1 MLFSGLNGVRRL
13 AESLE
18 RPRER
23 ATVPHKDEETD
34 VPVFLLAVSI
44 LLVHG
49 LLIGFFPAQ
58 GQYLSLLMLTLLPA
72 AAGLSSLWR
81 ARAHGPL
88 NEWRAL
94 SLGMALWSAAMAVHL
109 VSTRYDAAWLD
120 VASLALFVLYGVPLT
135 FVLATPESGRSSE
148 RVIDGVLALGLGALF
163 AVHTQ
168 AFATLPKSDPRGILS
183 LQLLFDI
190 ENFYILLFSFIRWR
204 SSRDP
209 RLREF
214 FWRLTQFS
222 FVYFLTAFYI
232 NHLESESAGYGSYS
246 DLLIDVP
253 FLLLAA
259 SALRPGSHDDEVPE
273 PNRRLVRIVAAVSP
287 LVLPLSLLA
296 TSALLA
302 GQHLRLAIVGFA
314 FAIVGYGS
322 RSVVTQV
329 HSSETQEQ
337 LDELAHTD
345 ALTGVANRRRFDE
358 EIRRQCR
365 NAFQSGQNLSL
376 LMIDIDHFKRLN
388 DAMGHQMGDRRLREV
403 AKELAAL
410 SRRSG
415 DLVARYGGEEF
426 AVILRTASG
435 EAAAQFAERLRSG
448 IERLR
453 LDAPPPASYV
463 TISVGVSCLHP
474 AMKGA
479 GSLDRRCR
487 RLSLRSQAPWAQLR
501 GVREPD
507 RRRAHSAGFQA
518 AGLIEHKPRPI
529 WRKPVCRSR
538 SGPPRRPFRRSRP

>member
-1 MLFSGLNGVRRL
+1 MLFSGLNGVRRF

-72 AAGLSSLWR
+72 TAGLSSLWR

-88 NEWRAL
+88 HEWRAL

-259 SALRPGSHDDEVPE
+259 SALRRGSHDDEVPE

-453 LDAPPPASYV
+453 LDAPPPASNV

-474 AMKGA
+474 AMKGEPA
-479 GSLDRRCR
+479 ALIADADACLYEAKRRGRNCVAFGSQIVGGLT
-487 RLSLRSQAPWAQLR
+487 PPVFKQL
-501 GVREPD
+501 G
-507 RRRAHSAGFQA
+507 
-518 AGLIEHKPRPI
+518 
-529 WRKPVCRSR
+529 
-538 SGPPRRPFRRSRP
+538 